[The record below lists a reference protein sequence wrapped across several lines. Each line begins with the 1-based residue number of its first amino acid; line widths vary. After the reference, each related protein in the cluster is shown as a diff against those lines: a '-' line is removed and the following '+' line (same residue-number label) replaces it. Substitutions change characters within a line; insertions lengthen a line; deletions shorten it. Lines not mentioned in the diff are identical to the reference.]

1 METPPG
7 NSLTVIYLYARGRKI
22 LFIAGLFALLF
33 ILLCVSVTIGSAG
46 LTPVEVAVSIFS
58 GLLGKTTGSYQD
70 AIVFGLRLHRVI
82 FGACAGFGLAVC
94 GAVMQG
100 ILRNPLASP
109 FTLGISSAAAFGAS
123 VAIVFGAG
131 IGFGQEGLIITNAF
145 IFTLLAT
152 FGIYLMA
159 KNRGMTAETMVLSG
173 ILIMYLFSAMT
184 SFLQFFSSVEHNQE
198 IVFWTFGSLS
208 RTSWEKTEAVVAILI
223 LTVPYLLWRAWDI
236 NALSEGDEIA
246 KGLGVL
252 ANRTRAVCMAIVSV
266 ITAGIICFTG
276 TIGFIGLVAPHI
288 SRMLIGSDM
297 RYLIPISGLI
307 GAILLTGAD
316 ILSRIIIPDQIIPV
330 GIMTAFIG
338 IPFFGYLFMKVR
350 REYW

>member
-1 METPPG
+1 M
-7 NSLTVIYLYARGRKI
+7 TVL
-22 LFIAGLFALLF
+22 
-33 ILLCVSVTIGSAG
+33 ILLLLVLACISVTIGSAG
-46 LTPVEVAVSIFS
+46 LTPAQVAETIIAGITHNQS
-58 GLLGKTTGSYQD
+58 GTFEEAVVL
-70 AIVFGLRLHRVI
+70 GLRLHRVL
-82 FGACAGFGLAVC
+82 FGVCAGFGLAVC

-123 VAIVFGAG
+123 VAILIGAG
-131 IGFGQEGLIITNAF
+131 ISLWSDSFIVINAF
-145 IFTLLAT
+145 VFTLVAT
-152 FGIYLMA
+152 FGIYLLA
-159 KNRGMTAETMVLSG
+159 KHRGMTAETMVLAG
-173 ILIMYLFSAMT
+173 ILVMYLFSAMT
-184 SFLQFFSSVEHNQE
+184 SFLQFFASAEHNQE

-208 RTSWEKTEAVVAILI
+208 RTNWEKTGVLFFII
-223 LTVPYLLWRAWDI
+223 ICTVPYLLWRSWDI
-236 NALSEGDEIA
+236 NALAEGDEIA

-252 ANRTRAVCMAIVSV
+252 ADRTRALCMGIVSV

-288 SRMLIGSDM
+288 SRMVIGSDM
-297 RYLIPISGLI
+297 RYLLPVSGLV

-316 ILSRIIIPDQIIPV
+316 ILSRSIIPNQIVPV

>member
-1 METPPG
+1 MG
-7 NSLTVIYLYARGRKI
+7 GLI
-22 LFIAGLFALLF
+22 LLLLF
-33 ILLCVSVTIGSAG
+33 LLCISITVGSAG
-46 LTPVEVAVSIFS
+46 LTPGEVGMTFISS
-58 GLLGKTTGSYQD
+58 LLGSQTDSYST
-70 AIVFGLRLHRVI
+70 AIVFGLRLHRVL
-82 FGACAGFGLAVC
+82 FGACAGFGLAIC

-123 VAIVFGAG
+123 IAIVCGVG
-131 IGFGQEGLIITNAF
+131 IGIWNEGFIVTNAF
-145 IFTLLAT
+145 VFTLLAT
-152 FGIYLMA
+152 MGIYLMA
-159 KNRGMTAETMVLSG
+159 KRRGMTAETMVLAG

-184 SFLQFFSSVEHNQE
+184 SFLQFFASAEHNQE

-208 RTSWEKTEAVVAILI
+208 RTTWEKTVAIFTI
-223 LTVPYLLWRAWDI
+223 LVFSVPYLLWKSWDI
-236 NALSEGDEIA
+236 NTLAEGDEIA
-246 KGLGVL
+246 KGLGV
-252 ANRTRAVCMAIVSV
+252 AADRTRALCMGIVSI

-288 SRMLIGSDM
+288 ARMLIGADM

-307 GAILLTGAD
+307 GAALLTGAD
-316 ILSRIIIPDQIIPV
+316 ILSRSILQDQIIPV

-338 IPFFGYLFMKVR
+338 IPFFGYLFMRVR

>member
-1 METPPG
+1 MG
-7 NSLTVIYLYARGRKI
+7 
-22 LFIAGLFALLF
+22 GLSGLLF

-46 LTPVEVAVSIFS
+46 LTPVQVAMTIVSGIT
-58 GLLGKTTGSYQD
+58 GTETGSYENS
-70 AIVFGLRLHRVI
+70 IVFGLRLHRVI
-82 FGACAGFGLAVC
+82 FGVCAGFGLAIC

-123 VAIVFGAG
+123 LAIVLG
-131 IGFGQEGLIITNAF
+131 IGVGAWKEGMIITNAF
-145 IFTLLAT
+145 IFTLIAT

-159 KNRGMTAETMVLSG
+159 KHRGMTAETMVLAG

-184 SFLQFFSSVEHNQE
+184 SFLQFFASAEHNQE
-198 IVFWTFGSLS
+198 IVFWTFGSLT
-208 RTSWEKTEAVVAILI
+208 RTSWEKAEVVALILL
-223 LTVPYLLWRAWDI
+223 LTVPYLIWKSWDI
-236 NALSEGDEIA
+236 NALAEGDEIA

-252 ANRTRAVCMAIVSV
+252 ADKTRAICMAIVSV

-288 SRMLIGSDM
+288 SRMLTGADM
-297 RYLIPISGLI
+297 RYLIPVSGLI

-316 ILSRIIIPDQIIPV
+316 ILSRSIIPDQIIPV

-338 IPFFGYLFMKVR
+338 IPFFGYLFMRVR